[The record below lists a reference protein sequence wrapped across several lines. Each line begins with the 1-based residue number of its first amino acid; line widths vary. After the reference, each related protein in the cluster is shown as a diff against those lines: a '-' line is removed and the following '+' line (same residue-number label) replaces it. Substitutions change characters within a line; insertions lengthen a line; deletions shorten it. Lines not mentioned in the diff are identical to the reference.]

1 MTTQVPDR
9 FGAETSIPDDALKMS
24 FVHSSGPG
32 GQHVNK
38 VATAVEL
45 RLNVS
50 RSGLHPATA
59 DRLRVIAGQRLNN
72 RDEVVLFAQ
81 ESRSQLRNRGAALL
95 RLGELI
101 RQAKIRPKHRV
112 ATRPSKGAQR
122 RRTEHKKRRSSV
134 KAHRSKPGLD
144 S

>member
-9 FGAETSIPDDALKMS
+9 FGSETSIPDEALRLS

-45 RLNVS
+45 RLHVG
-50 RSGLHPATA
+50 RSGLHPAVA
-59 DRLRVIAGQRLNN
+59 DRLRVLAGQRLNN
-72 RDEVVLFAQ
+72 RDEVIIFAQ

-101 RQAKIRPKHRV
+101 RQAKVRPKRRV

-122 RRTEHKKRRSSV
+122 RRIENKKRRGSI
-134 KAHRSKPGLD
+134 KAQRSKPKLD
-144 S
+144 

>member
-1 MTTQVPDR
+1 
-9 FGAETSIPDDALKMS
+9 MS

-45 RLNVS
+45 RLHVS
-50 RSGLHPATA
+50 RSGLHPAIA
-59 DRLRVIAGQRLNN
+59 DRLRVLAGQRLNN
-72 RDEVVLFAQ
+72 RDEIVLFAQ
-81 ESRSQLRNRGAALL
+81 ESRSQLRNRAAALV

-101 RQAKIRPKHRV
+101 REAKVRPKRRV
-112 ATRPSKGAQR
+112 ATKPSRGAQR
-122 RRTEHKKRRSSV
+122 RRVEHKKRRSSV
-134 KAHRSKPGLD
+134 KAHRSKPGMD